1 MEYIYI
7 GWCREDN
14 HDKVWICIKL
24 NGDRWG
30 GSYATV
36 WGRRGKKLQYKVIDH
51 SNEWEMDKLIRSK
64 SKKGYAGIS
73 TDYLDQVYPEFKTDL
88 EQTAFMATLSV

>member
-1 MEYIYI
+1 
-7 GWCREDN
+7 
-14 HDKVWICIKL
+14 
-24 NGDRWG
+24 
-30 GSYATV
+30 
-36 WGRRGKKLQYKVIDH
+36 
-51 SNEWEMDKLIRSK
+51 MDKLIRSK